1 LVSIQA
7 TSEYRRKEK
16 EEEDMNKKRIIMV
29 VLALTLVLGMTATA
43 FAVTTVNDLSEAQKN
58 ELYALQEERFKL
70 DQQMIDKYLE
80 LGLITEDQAK
90 VMKERMTDRVER
102 MRDSGFV
109 PGIGG
114 GFGGKGN
121 GFGGGY
127 GGGRMNGNCIN
138 GVPVI

>member
-1 LVSIQA
+1 
-7 TSEYRRKEK
+7 
-16 EEEDMNKKRIIMV
+16 MNKKRIIMV

>member
-1 LVSIQA
+1 
-7 TSEYRRKEK
+7 
-16 EEEDMNKKRIIMV
+16 MNKKRIIMV

-114 GFGGKGN
+114 GFGGQGN